1 MKRISLTVK
10 TVDRVK
16 SIFFKSD
23 TKNNFQ
29 GSKIRERLTV
39 SFFLMQQHFKCLA
52 FSFIS
57 FQSLT
62 LNSFSL
68 THTND
73 ILESI
78 RYSGLIELRFQKIAV
93 FN

>member
-39 SFFLMQQHFKCLA
+39 SFFSCNN
-52 FSFIS
+52 
-57 FQSLT
+57 T
-62 LNSFSL
+62 LNVWHSVLLVSSRL
-68 THTND
+68 P
-73 ILESI
+73 
-78 RYSGLIELRFQKIAV
+78 LIHSV
-93 FN
+93 

>member
-1 MKRISLTVK
+1 MKRKSLTVK
-10 TVDRVK
+10 TVDGVK

-29 GSKIRERLTV
+29 GSKIRVADCKL
-39 SFFLMQQHFKCLA
+39 FLMQQHFKCLA